1 MLFVS
6 ERNTEMVRNYVR
18 KTQRGLQYSKE
29 DLELAVDGVKSGRM
43 SYFDAASRFNI
54 PKPTLVDHVK
64 GRRGVKSK
72 SHGRPTTL
80 SPKLENKLANLLK
93 IMEKYGYGLTK
104 TNVQQL
110 VCDYFKE
117 NKLPNPFK
125 ENRPGQD
132 WWRGFKHRHNLSIKK
147 PQAVELSR
155 KKAQDPFVINKYFD
169 LLEKSIQDMDLGGKP
184 HNMWN
189 LDESSF
195 SFDPSKTR
203 IVGARGVAA
212 TRTVSGPG
220 RENMSVLLACSAA
233 GDKCP
238 PLFIF
243 KGKNLWDK
251 WIPAKNE
258 EGFPGSVFAASPN
271 GWMESK
277 IFQNYFENIF
287 LKTAKPSPENPVLLI
302 YDGHSTHI
310 GLKIA
315 EMAVQNNVEILLL
328 PPHSSHIL
336 QPLDLAVFKS
346 LKSKWDEYLCRHLR
360 NTGCEKISK
369 KKMVSQI
376 GRLWNEF
383 DMNIIRNGFKKAGIY
398 PLNRGVISKE
408 QYHPQAWKRWT
419 DSQLP
424 KTTHVQ
430 IGSEN
435 GAEKDATMEEPVED
449 TRRVFSPQLSGTIS
463 NNQNLNMT
471 DKETSFEMLLLSKIS
486 SGKEKSE
493 TSGKKT
499 RVSLGSTLITSND
512 CIKILKDKEAI
523 EQNKKTEKEKKEK
536 ETKLKNARQIK
547 NSFPKNQKK
556 KTKIIDYTSSES
568 EESDFLAEMEKAE
581 EETDNWSDLASPENN
596 FLLGCLEPGESVSVD
611 LPVVFGNLPSN
622 TAEVIYTQ
630 DETENEKT
638 EEETTE
644 DTTTQIRQLVKK
656 PGDLVL
662 VKYEYSKTKN
672 IKVFLGVIQEIN
684 ECSQEYLV
692 KYMRSIDTIKKT
704 FKFHDTDHDNVP
716 FNEVMETDIPNYFVD
731 NRGRYIFDTE
741 IDEVQD

>member
-1 MLFVS
+1 
-6 ERNTEMVRNYVR
+6 MVHNYVR

-29 DLELAVDGVKSGRM
+29 DLELAVDAVKSGRM
-43 SYFDAASRFNI
+43 SYVDAASRFNI

-72 SHGRPTTL
+72 SHGRSTTL
-80 SPKLENKLANLLK
+80 SPELENKLANLLK

-110 VCDYFKE
+110 VCAYLKE
-117 NKLPNPFK
+117 NRLSNPFK

-155 KKAQDPFVINKYFD
+155 KKAQDPFVINKY
-169 LLEKSIQDMDLGGKP
+169 LEKSTEDMDLGGKP
-184 HNMWN
+184 HNIWN

-251 WIPAKNE
+251 WIPTKDE
-258 EGFPGSVFAASPN
+258 EGFPGSVFAASQN

-277 IFQNYFENIF
+277 IFLNFFENTF
-287 LKTAKPSPENPVLLI
+287 LKIAKPSPENPVLLI

-310 GLKIA
+310 GLRLA

-376 GRLWNEF
+376 GRLWNGFEV
-383 DMNIIRNGFKKAGIY
+383 NIIRNGFKKAGIY
-398 PLNRGVISKE
+398 PLNRGIISKE

-419 DSQLP
+419 DSQLLS
-424 KTTHVQ
+424 KTTDEQ
-430 IGSEN
+430 MGNEN
-435 GAEKDATMEEPVED
+435 GTMEEPVED
-449 TRRVFSPQLSGTIS
+449 TRPQLSETIN
-463 NNQNLNMT
+463 NNQNPNIMSV
-471 DKETSFEMLLLSKIS
+471 KETSFEMLLLSKIS

-493 TSGKKT
+493 TSRKRT

-512 CIKILKDKEAI
+512 CIKILKDKEAT
-523 EQNKKTEKEKKEK
+523 ERKKKTEKEKKETEK
-536 ETKLKNARQIK
+536 KLKNSRQIK
-547 NSFPKNQKK
+547 NSGPKNQKK
-556 KTKIIDYTSSES
+556 KKKIIDYSSSES
-568 EESDFLAEMEKAE
+568 EELGEESDFLAEMEEDE
-581 EETDNWSDLASPENN
+581 EEKENWPDLPSQDAD

-611 LPVVFGNLPSN
+611 LPVVFGNLPLN
-622 TAEVIYTQ
+622 AAEVIYTQ
-630 DETENEKT
+630 DEIENKETEKD
-638 EEETTE
+638 TTE
-644 DTTTQIRQLVKK
+644 DKTTQFNNQLVKK

-662 VKYEYSKTKN
+662 VQYKYSKTKN

-684 ECSQEYLV
+684 ESSQEYLV
-692 KYMRSIDTIKKT
+692 KYMRSIDTLKKT
-704 FKFHDTDHDNVP
+704 FKSHETDKDNVP
-716 FNEVMETDIPNYFVD
+716 FNEVMETEIPNYLVD
-731 NRGRYIFDTE
+731 NRGRYIFDSA